1 MCLIAAAATWTTG
14 CGAVASPV
22 GIRLSVA
29 RPQPD
34 RPAVNPDTLSPA
46 FKDWFRS
53 LLRAQESNC
62 TTLEVLNGK
71 APEDAAKGC
80 VTP

>member
-1 MCLIAAAATWTTG
+1 MCLIAVVGLWTTG
-14 CGAVASPV
+14 CLGAGVSPV

-29 RPQPD
+29 RPQAD
-34 RPAVNPDTLSPA
+34 RPAVNPSAIPA
-46 FKDWFRS
+46 DCKDWLRS

-71 APEDAAKGC
+71 APEDAAKG
-80 VTP
+80 